1 MLEPNRLKSYSML
14 KAINYHL
21 FAISLIAI
29 SCKKK
34 ENTEV
39 YPAPTNPNLEYYGYA
54 LVDVG
59 FDDPSDKEIK
69 TNYLDEVASFTNLA
83 DILVVEPTD
92 DIRDRIIAMNN
103 SGVKAMLHLSELFFE
118 NVGTVAENSTADYSL
133 RADYQSRWDQFVV
146 TNEMNIY
153 DSLVQVFYIGEEPY
167 WNNISVEELTLACDY
182 IKSTVP
188 SVKIMVIEAYHA
200 LDQLVI
206 PASVDW
212 VGFDHYFIKDPQND
226 VTFLEEM
233 ALLESKMYSNQQI
246 VLVMDAHFIKLAHAT
261 SGIGKSDLDFIAR
274 SYYQLANSNHRVAA
288 IIAYF
293 WPSGFDSED
302 AIGSRNLPVNVKNE
316 HVRIGKAITGK

>member
-1 MLEPNRLKSYSML
+1 ML
-14 KAINYHL
+14 KINNYIIL
-21 FAISLIAI
+21 ACALIAAG
-29 SCKKK
+29 CKKK

-39 YPAPTNPNLEYYGYA
+39 YPAPVNPNLEYFGYA

-59 FDDPSDKEIK
+59 FDDPTDKEVK
-69 TNYLDEVASFTNLA
+69 TNYLDEVSSFTNLA

-92 DIRDRIIAMNN
+92 DIRERITAMSN

-118 NVGTVAENSTADYSL
+118 NVGTVAANSTADYSL
-133 RADYQSRWDQFVV
+133 RSDYQSRWDQFVLM
-146 TNEMNIY
+146 NEMMVY
-153 DSLVQVFYIGEEPY
+153 DSLVQAFYVGEEPY

-188 SVKIMVIEAYHA
+188 SVKVMVIEAYSA

-233 ALLESKMYSNQQI
+233 ALLESKMYGNQQI

-274 SYYQLANSNHRVAA
+274 SYYQLANSNQRVAA

-293 WPSGFDSED
+293 WPSGFDSAD
-302 AIGSRNLPVNVKNE
+302 AIGARNLPVNVRNE